1 MSIFLTCF
9 FHSKCKILGQQLC
22 GMRVLAASSYFRH
35 IASIFEMLR
44 LAIVEAVGARE
55 LRGLFFL
62 RRQVLLPDLLPL
74 DLLIIHL
81 FHLALQLAPAILNV
95 KDLTALKALLV
106 AEEDVDDEDADR

>member
-1 MSIFLTCF
+1 
-9 FHSKCKILGQQLC
+9 
-22 GMRVLAASSYFRH
+22 MRVLAASSYVRH
-35 IASIFEMLR
+35 IASIFEMFR
-44 LAIVEAVGARE
+44 LAIVEAVGARD

-81 FHLALQLAPAILNV
+81 FHLSLQLAPAILNV

-106 AEEDVDDEDADR
+106 AEEDVNDEDADW